1 MKLLVCFGTRPEA
14 IKMAQLVHELKKCD
28 GLNVQLCITAQ
39 HREMLDQVLDFFE
52 LLPDFDLNLMK
63 PNQTLNEIS
72 SIILDKI
79 DVVLQEAKPDIV
91 MVHGDTTTSFICSLA
106 AFHRNIKVAHIEAGL
121 RTYNKYSPFPE
132 EVNRQLTSRIA
143 EYHFAP
149 TENSSQNLL
158 NENVSNENVL
168 ITGNT
173 VIDALFWTVEKIRN
187 GYTNVS
193 IEFLKSK
200 IDFKKKI
207 ILVTG
212 HRRENFG
219 NAFREVCLALL
230 ELAQT
235 EDVLIVYPVHLNPNI
250 QKPVNE
256 ILGNVSN
263 VLLINALD
271 YPSFVWLME
280 KSYIIIT
287 DSGGIQEEAPS
298 LGKPVLVTRNTTERP
313 EAIEQGTVLLV
324 GTNSQTIVSAAK
336 RLINSSEF
344 YLEMAN
350 AHNPYGDGKAVAK
363 IVDFLHEKSK
373 YYNN

>member
-14 IKMAQLVHELKKCD
+14 IKMAQLVHELNKCD
-28 GLNVQLCITAQ
+28 GLDVQLCITAQ

-79 DVVLQEAKPDIV
+79 DVVLQESKPDIV

-230 ELAQT
+230 ELAQS
-235 EDVLIVYPVHLNPNI
+235 ENVLIVYPVHLNPNI

-263 VLLINALD
+263 VLLINPLD

-313 EAIEQGTVLLV
+313 EAVEQGTVLLV

-350 AHNPYGDGKAVAK
+350 AHNPYGDGKAVGK

-373 YYNN
+373 NYNS